1 MKLKNALGIVI
12 AVVLGLN
19 PFFLYPVLAQ
29 EFSVS
34 GNGNGSSNNISY
46 QAETNNQIEQTSN
59 AEIENNVEAEAVA
72 GENEAN
78 GNTGEVEINTGD
90 VTGEIVILN
99 SGNSSTAQ
107 IGCCEEDPSSAAI
120 EGNGEDSNNS
130 INISDNS
137 KVNVNIVNELKLKNN
152 VAINADTG
160 NNEADDNE
168 GDVTIQTGGIN
179 MLAQILNQ
187 NLNQADVSVSNPN
200 KSFSYSIKNNG
211 SGSTNS
217 ITEDTGTENEY
228 SVFNNLYLV
237 NDIKNST
244 NTGGNKANKN
254 NGKVFISTGSILL
267 DIILQNKDINV
278 SKITDTCCANP
289 SPSPSPSGSPGPSSS
304 PTPSGSPSPTP
315 TPTPSPTP
323 APSCCTPTNDPPGP
337 PVGSGGPGGEVLG
350 AALPATGGFSIW
362 TLTLLALLMLS
373 AGVILRS
380 DYGSRQIK
388 SKKVSGQFAN
398 SFKSYLFG
406 AYLLANL
413 KGLSPGKA

>member
-1 MKLKNALGIVI
+1 M
-12 AVVLGLN
+12 AV
-19 PFFLYPVLAQ
+19 
-29 EFSVS
+29 
-34 GNGNGSSNNISY
+34 
-46 QAETNNQIEQTSN
+46 
-59 AEIENNVEAEAVA
+59 
-72 GENEAN
+72 
-78 GNTGEVEINTGD
+78 
-90 VTGEIVILN
+90 
-99 SGNSSTAQ
+99 
-107 IGCCEEDPSSAAI
+107 
-120 EGNGEDSNNS
+120 
-130 INISDNS
+130 
-137 KVNVNIVNELKLKNN
+137 
-152 VAINADTG
+152 NADTG
-160 NNEADDNE
+160 NNEADDND
-168 GDVTIQTGGIN
+168 GDVTIQTGEIN

-200 KSFSYSIKNNG
+200 KSFSYSIKDNG

-217 ITEDTGTENEY
+217 ITEDSSAENEY
-228 SVFNNLYLV
+228 SVFNDLYLV
-237 NDIKNST
+237 NDIKNNT

-278 SKITDTCCANP
+278 SKIVDNCCAKA

-323 APSCCTPTNDPPGP
+323 TSSCCTPTNDPPGP
-337 PVGSGGPGGEVLG
+337 PGGGSGGPGGEVLG

-388 SKKVSGQFAN
+388 SKKVSGQFTN
-398 SFKSYLFG
+398 SVKSYLFG

-413 KGLSPGKA
+413 KGLSAGKA